1 MKIKNIN
8 IKQNK
13 TSDNTKSVNEAL
25 DTASN
30 LVSINPDISRLYN
43 SMNSIA
49 SIGNVPSY
57 YDYNRKAPDGDLIE
71 FKLTDGTKIIKEII
85 WGRIENIVEKIN
97 PEKNNKKYVIM
108 DYIEKDGSI
117 KSYEIDCNFSM
128 FMKLIG
134 KKYKPWNQMVMTES
148 VKNGNLVIRW
158 L

>member
-1 MKIKNIN
+1 MKTK
-8 IKQNK
+8 KDK

-25 DTASN
+25 DIASI
-30 LVSINPDISRLYN
+30 SINPNISRLYN
-43 SMNSIA
+43 SINGIT
-49 SIGNVPSY
+49 SIGNVPPY

-85 WGRIENIVEKIN
+85 WGRIEIIVEKIN
-97 PEKNNKKYVIM
+97 SEKNNKKYVIM

-117 KSYEIDCNFSM
+117 KAYEIDCNLSM

-148 VKNGNLVIRW
+148 VKNGNFVITW

>member
-8 IKQNK
+8 IKQIK

-25 DTASN
+25 DTASIS
-30 LVSINPDISRLYN
+30 VNPDISRLYN
-43 SMNSIA
+43 SMNGIT

-158 L
+158 I

>member
-8 IKQNK
+8 IKQIK

-25 DTASN
+25 DTASISVN
-30 LVSINPDISRLYN
+30 PNISGRFNSINGIT
-43 SMNSIA
+43 
-49 SIGNVPSY
+49 SIGNVPPY

-85 WGRIENIVEKIN
+85 WGRIEIIIEKIN

-108 DYIEKDGSI
+108 DYIERDGSI
-117 KSYEIDCNFSM
+117 KSYEIDCNLSM

-148 VKNGNLVIRW
+148 VKNGNFVITW

>member
-1 MKIKNIN
+1 MKTK
-8 IKQNK
+8 KDK

-25 DTASN
+25 DIASI
-30 LVSINPDISRLYN
+30 SINPNISRLYN
-43 SMNSIA
+43 SINGIT
-49 SIGNVPSY
+49 SIGNVPPY

-71 FKLTDGTKIIKEII
+71 FKLTNGTKIIKEII
-85 WGRIENIVEKIN
+85 WGRIEIIVEKIN

-108 DYIEKDGSI
+108 DYKEKDGSI
-117 KSYEIDCNFSM
+117 KSYEIDCNLSM

-148 VKNGNLVIRW
+148 VKNGNFVITW

>member
-1 MKIKNIN
+1 MKTK
-8 IKQNK
+8 KDK

-25 DTASN
+25 DIASI
-30 LVSINPDISRLYN
+30 SINPNISRLYN
-43 SMNSIA
+43 SINGIT

-85 WGRIENIVEKIN
+85 WGRIEIIIEKIN

-108 DYIEKDGSI
+108 DYIERDGSI
-117 KSYEIDCNFSM
+117 KSYEIDCNLSM

-148 VKNGNLVIRW
+148 VKNGNFVIRW